1 MKVST
6 IETRDQLTSVIA
18 HLPELLN
25 MDMMVCV
32 TDRER
37 FLGYQRGKT
46 IDVGVKAGQPVPAGD
61 PLQATMRE
69 RRQIVAMVPK
79 EVYGTAF
86 KSVCTP
92 IEGPDGSVIGAVGV
106 ATSMEHE
113 LKLEGLAASL
123 AATLEQV
130 TASVEEVSRGAQQ
143 VAAGSSVL
151 EEKSSVAKQSM
162 LNTDELLALIKQIS
176 DQTNLLGL
184 NAAIE
189 AARAGEQGRGFAIVA
204 NEIRKLSEDTKNAVS
219 RVRETLDGI
228 RTAVDSMLTVLA
240 KNSEAIETQAAT
252 IEEINAALQ
261 EISATAQELA
271 EISHVNKR

>member
-1 MKVST
+1 MRIST

-18 HLPELLN
+18 HLPELLD

-32 TDRER
+32 TDHER

-46 IDVGVKAGQPVPAGD
+46 IDVGVKVGQPVPAGD
-61 PLQATMRE
+61 PLHAAMRE

-86 KSVCTP
+86 KSVTTP
-92 IEGPDGSVIGAVGV
+92 IEGPDGTVIGAVGV
-106 ATSMEHE
+106 ATSMGHE
-113 LKLEGLAASL
+113 LKLEGLANSL

-143 VAAGSSVL
+143 VAAGSTML

-189 AARAGEQGRGFAIVA
+189 AARAGEQGRGFTIVA

>member
-1 MKVST
+1 MRIPTNDVR
-6 IETRDQLTSVIA
+6 EQLANMIA
-18 HLPELLN
+18 YLPELLN

-37 FLGYQRGKT
+37 VLAYQRGRT
-46 IDVGVKAGQPVPAGD
+46 IDVGLRPGQPIPAGD
-61 PLQATMRE
+61 PFHVSMRE
-69 RRQIVAMVPK
+69 RRQMVSVVPK
-79 EVYGTAF
+79 DVYGTAF
-86 KSVCTP
+86 KAIHTP

-106 ATSMEHE
+106 GTSLEHE
-113 LKLEGLAASL
+113 LKLEGMAASL

-143 VAAGSSVL
+143 VAAGSSML
-151 EEKSSVAKQSM
+151 EEKSNVAKQSM

-189 AARAGEQGRGFAIVA
+189 AARAGEHGRGFTIVA
-204 NEIRKLSEDTKNAVS
+204 NEIRKLSDDTKNAVS

-228 RTAVDSMLTVLA
+228 RGAVDAILTVLG
-240 KNSEAIETQAAT
+240 KNSQAIETQAAT

-261 EISATAQELA
+261 EISATAQELSA
-271 EISHVNKR
+271 YAHVDKR